1 MNVLVV
7 VSKPADWPLEM
18 PGVEVV
24 STRQYLTDPAFAR
37 TRGTKVF
44 NLAKSYRYQSLG
56 YYVSLLAAARGHRPL
71 PSASAIQEMKSI
83 TIARIVSEDIQ
94 GLIDKDL
101 NSLKSSEFTLSIYF
115 GRNVAKKHD
124 KLARYL
130 FNEFEAPLLRAF
142 FQREAEHWVLAHVSP
157 IPASEIPEG
166 HREFVLEAA
175 REFFT
180 TRRHAAH
187 KKQKAR
193 FNVAILHDPDERES
207 PSNARALDKFVKA
220 GESLDLDVDLIEKDD
235 YGRVAE
241 FDALFIRET
250 TAVNHHTFRF
260 SQRAAAEGL
269 VVIDDPE
276 SILRCTNKVFLT
288 EALGRLKL
296 PTPKTLVVH
305 KDNLSTVG
313 EALGFPCI
321 LKQPDSAFSQGVLK
335 VRDQGELDAAC
346 DKLLERSELV
356 IAQAWLPT
364 TFDWRIGVFAGEALF
379 ACKYFMAPK
388 HWQIIQRDGAG
399 KPNYGRSETIP
410 VELAPRKLV
419 RLAEKAAA
427 AMGDGLYGVDIKE
440 ADGQYFVIEV
450 NDNPNIDAGVEDATL
465 KDKLYLTIMR
475 GFLERIE
482 RVKAALR

>member
-1 MNVLVV
+1 
-7 VSKPADWPLEM
+7 
-18 PGVEVV
+18 
-24 STRQYLTDPAFAR
+24 
-37 TRGTKVF
+37 
-44 NLAKSYRYQSLG
+44 
-56 YYVSLLAAARGHRPL
+56 
-71 PSASAIQEMKSI
+71 
-83 TIARIVSEDIQ
+83 
-94 GLIDKDL
+94 
-101 NSLKSSEFTLSIYF
+101 
-115 GRNVAKKHD
+115 
-124 KLARYL
+124 
-130 FNEFEAPLLRAF
+130 
-142 FQREAEHWVLAHVSP
+142 
-157 IPASEIPEG
+157 
-166 HREFVLEAA
+166 
-175 REFFT
+175 
-180 TRRHAAH
+180 
-187 KKQKAR
+187 
-193 FNVAILHDPDERES
+193 
-207 PSNARALDKFVKA
+207 
-220 GESLDLDVDLIEKDD
+220 
-235 YGRVAE
+235 
-241 FDALFIRET
+241 
-250 TAVNHHTFRF
+250 
-260 SQRAAAEGL
+260 

-427 AMGDGLYGVDIKE
+427 AMGDGLYGVDVKE